1 MTRVLATLEVDGD
14 AITGD
19 RVVLRD
25 ERGGELASLPVRSGI
40 DPADVAGDLVTYLV
54 HEMRS
59 LGAEQDDE

>member
-14 AITGD
+14 VVTGD

-25 ERGGELASLPVRSGI
+25 ERGGELVSLPVRSGT
-40 DPADVAGDLVTYLV
+40 DPADVASDLITYLV
-54 HEMRS
+54 HEMKS